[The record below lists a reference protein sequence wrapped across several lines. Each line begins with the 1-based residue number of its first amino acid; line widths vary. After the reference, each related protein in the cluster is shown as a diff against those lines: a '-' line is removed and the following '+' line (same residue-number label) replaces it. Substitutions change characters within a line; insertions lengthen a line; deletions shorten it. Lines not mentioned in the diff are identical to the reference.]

1 MMSDESTV
9 GVITPLQLKEL
20 LTTDHPPIVLDV
32 REDDELKICVMP
44 TFVHIPLGDL
54 SQQLSQ
60 LPKDQLIVTVCHHGY
75 RSLQAGLFL
84 KSHGFDQVSNLEG
97 GIHAWADQVDAGMG
111 QY

>member
-1 MMSDESTV
+1 MSDESTV
-9 GVITPLQLKEL
+9 GVITPLQLKAL
-20 LTTDHPPIVLDV
+20 LATDHLPIVLDV
-32 REDDELKICVMP
+32 REDEELKICSMP

-54 SQQLSQ
+54 LQEWDQ

-84 KSHGFDQVSNLEG
+84 KSYGFDQVLNLEG
-97 GIHAWADQVDAGMG
+97 GIHAWADQIDARMA